1 MPTWLH
7 QIHSITFVSWI
18 FGSGN
23 DVETLTGSLSLVLFL
38 PVCFIIAKPFLLY
51 CWSSRSQM
59 KRQCSTSFGFTSKGN
74 QVLPTSGYAQSWLA
88 TLNIETSW
96 SYVWYESSSNNRFS
110 SFASVERRNQ
120 SMPCCFIH
128 IFSMHLSC
136 CFLWMKAILPAND
149 ASLAQNQTIT
159 YCCNLVGKLLGIN
172 LLLTDLQI
180 LPLLPKS
187 NLACLILVKLE
198 DIHAMPL
205 SKKKLQ
211 IICLTIIINFTY
223 VFTFRN
229 SYCISIFIVYC

>member
-1 MPTWLH
+1 MHAIAWKRLGLQSLISKQADLMFDMNPHRTIGFHISHLWSDGTNQCHVASFTFSRCTWAA
-7 QIHSITFVSWI
+7 V
-18 FGSGN
+18 
-23 DVETLTGSLSLVLFL
+23 
-38 PVCFIIAKPFLLY
+38 
-51 CWSSRSQM
+51 
-59 KRQCSTSFGFTSKGN
+59 
-74 QVLPTSGYAQSWLA
+74 
-88 TLNIETSW
+88 
-96 SYVWYESSSNNRFS
+96 
-110 SFASVERRNQ
+110 
-120 SMPCCFIH
+120 
-128 IFSMHLSC
+128 
-136 CFLWMKAILPAND
+136 LWMKAILPAND